1 MDGEGVAGALVV
13 WGCWCVF
20 GACMWRLMGRCVGE
34 RGCAK
39 GWVCAHV
46 CLCVFVCGG
55 VGGRL
60 LLWGWLVFGVCARVR
75 ELVGVDGYFFW
86 GGVEG
91 EGVRKYGCVRACGR
105 VCGCMSVRR
114 VRACVRVC
122 GRNYVVKVF
131 LLSLP
136 LSYENPHLSCRIW

>member
-20 GACMWRLMGRCVGE
+20 GACMWRWMGRCVGE

-75 ELVGVDGYFFW
+75 ELVGVDGYFFSL
-86 GGVEG
+86 GGAW
-91 EGVRKYGCVRACGR
+91 R
-105 VCGCMSVRR
+105 
-114 VRACVRVC
+114 VRVC
-122 GRNYVVKVF
+122 ESMGVCAHADVCAGACLYSVYVLVCVCVVEIM
-131 LLSLP
+131 L
-136 LSYENPHLSCRIW
+136 